1 MLRRLRAAVV
11 MGLLWAVG
19 WALAGIAIGV
29 LSVLTPFLPWD
40 AVFRIFDAPLPA
52 LAIPGFIG
60 GTLFSLV
67 LGVAARQRT
76 FDELTTGRVAVWG
89 ALGGVLLALV
99 PALLVGV
106 GLATLGVGSAGV
118 VALSAILVPP
128 FALLG
133 AGSAATT
140 FAIARKGEDRLLTQ
154 GDQ

>member
-67 LGVAARQRT
+67 LGVAGRNRS
-76 FDELTTGRVAVWG
+76 FDELSVGRVALLG
-89 ALGGVLLALV
+89 AIGGVLLALV
-99 PALLVGV
+99 PGAMVLL
-106 GLATLGVGSAGV
+106 GLATLGTGSLGV
-118 VALSAILVPP
+118 LALTAMLAVTFGLFSA
-128 FALLG
+128 A
-133 AGSAATT
+133 SAATT
-140 FAIARKGEDRLLTQ
+140 FSIAVKGEDRLLEP
-154 GDQ
+154 